1 MRIRP
6 LRRHLFVLALLPSVI
21 AGRGVPARAQQG
33 ARGDSPHASRLEEQI
48 GRVALAVRS
57 VELSAGTADLSP
69 LASLIG
75 RASVVVFG
83 ENTHG
88 AHEPL
93 AFRNRLF
100 RYLVEELGFT
110 AIAVETGLPESRRI
124 ARFVAGGPGAPP
136 VAEAARVARESFTW
150 GFGNFE
156 ENVELV
162 RWMRAYNDDPGH
174 ARKVRFYGMDLSLG
188 GPQGS
193 TPTPAAI
200 EGALA
205 FLDRVDP
212 PAAAVIR
219 TRVSPLLRHLPGD
232 PSVPVTAPER
242 AALTDVIDSLV
253 TRLERGSTSYAARSG
268 EEEYA
273 WASRN
278 AQVARQGDVVHRVQS
293 APLPGGG
300 VSPGAWREVTARDS
314 AMAENVRWVMQRER
328 GRGRVLVFAHVMHV
342 KNAPT
347 VGGPWRFDRPPVVM
361 GQFLRRALGDSMVIV
376 GSAGGGR
383 AGTMPGTIDAVLAR
397 AHRAPFVLD
406 FRRARSD
413 EQVRAWL
420 NAEHPLGING
430 EATIVL
436 TPATAFDAL
445 VSFDSLTPARPNPR

>member
-1 MRIRP
+1 MRISA
-6 LRRHLFVLALLPSVI
+6 LRRHSLALALLPSVI
-21 AGRGVPARAQQG
+21 VAHSVPAGAQRA
-33 ARGDSPHASRLEEQI
+33 AERDAPNELERRI
-48 GRVALAVRS
+48 GRVSTPVRT
-57 VELSAGTADLSP
+57 VELSAGTSDLRP
-69 LASLIG
+69 LATLLG
-75 RASVVVFG
+75 RASVVAYG

-100 RYLVEELGFT
+100 RHLVEELGFT

-136 VAEAARVARESFTW
+136 PAEAARVARESFTW

-156 ENVELV
+156 ENVELL

-174 ARKVRFYGMDLSLG
+174 PRKVRFYGMDLSLG

-205 FLDRVDP
+205 YLARVDP
-212 PAAAVIR
+212 PVAEAIR
-219 TRVSPLLRHLPGD
+219 TRVTPLLRHLPGG
-232 PSVPVTAPER
+232 PSSTITAPER
-242 AALTDVIDSLV
+242 EALTDVIDSLA
-253 TRLERGSTSYAARSG
+253 TQLERGSATYVTRSG

-273 WASRN
+273 WAVRN
-278 AQVARQGDVVHRVQS
+278 TEVARQGDRVHRVQTS
-293 APLPGGG
+293 PSPGGG

-342 KNAPT
+342 KYAPT
-347 VGGPWRFDRPPVVM
+347 VGGPWRFDRPPTVM
-361 GQFLRRALGDSMVIV
+361 GQFLHRSLGDSMIVI

-383 AGTMPGTIDAVLAR
+383 AATMPGTIDAVLAR
-397 AHRAPFVLD
+397 VGRAPFLLD

-413 EQVRAWL
+413 EHLLDWL

-430 EATIVL
+430 DATIL
-436 TPATAFDAL
+436 LKPATAFDAF
-445 VSFDSLTPARPNPR
+445 VYFEALTPARPNPR